1 MTYAGSA
8 LCTTV
13 NKLLDE
19 LDAEP
24 EHVLSALVRACA
36 ESLRMT
42 HNQALFTEA
51 QTEEFPDSR
60 YEDVDLSGLEA
71 VVDHACDTIDQLRA
85 ERDELRRHRDEL
97 MQLVSEAL
105 EALHENPSV
114 TQIDLRDWIKT
125 ARTAIAATT
134 AVQP

>member
-8 LCTTV
+8 LCVTV

-24 EHVLSALVRACA
+24 EPALSALVRACA
-36 ESLRMT
+36 ESLRVT
-42 HNQALFTEA
+42 HNHALFTEA
-51 QTEEFPDSR
+51 QAEELPDSR
-60 YEDVDLSGLEA
+60 HQDVDLSGLEA

-85 ERDELRRHRDEL
+85 ERDDLRRHRDEL
-97 MQLVSEAL
+97 VQLVSEAL

-114 TQIDLRDWIKT
+114 TQIDLRDWIKS
-125 ARTAIAATT
+125 AKAAIAATT
-134 AVQP
+134 AVQA